1 MIEIL
6 ERTIPD
12 FEPVVN
18 FESWKV
24 AYLSYSE
31 RFSKFE
37 VIERHLLTD
46 EVFVLLEGKA
56 TLFVAKDGHRVQEI
70 EMERQ
75 KVYNVKKAVWHHI
88 VVSKDANVLVVE
100 NSNTCAENSEILP
113 LSEYQKRIKNM

>member
-12 FEPVVN
+12 FETVVN

-113 LSEYQKRIKNM
+113 FSEYQKRIKNM